1 MKETKHE
8 RFLRLIMG
16 DDMEFFEQFL
26 ADLPE
31 DKLQKFL
38 DENPDFLK
46 D

>member
-1 MKETKHE
+1 MKESKQE
-8 RFLRLIMG
+8 SFLRLIMG

-31 DKLQKFL
+31 DELQKFL
-38 DENPDFLK
+38 DKNSDFLK